1 MKIQVTNSDLYV
13 MLNENANIILLILSI
28 FILIVLF
35 IGAAIIIQ

>member
-1 MKIQVTNSDLYV
+1 MKIQVTNSDLHV

-28 FILIVLF
+28 FMLIVLF